1 MTLPFQEPVLVFGL
15 AVIIFLISPFIMS
28 KLRIPGIIGPII
40 AGVIVGPN
48 GFGLLERGETIQ
60 LLGTVGLLFIIF
72 IAGLELD
79 IEGFKKYRSRSIL
92 FGLLSFFIPLLF
104 GTALAFYL
112 GFSISAS
119 ILLGSIVGSHTLLAY
134 PIASRLGIAKNKAV
148 TTAIG
153 GTLLTDTFAMLV
165 LAAVV
170 GLAGGDTSAEFWF
183 RLIISTIIF
192 GVVVLIGAPL
202 TAKWFFRNSNN
213 DGQMEFNFVLA
224 VMFVAGAL
232 ALVAGLE
239 PIIGAF
245 LAGLAL
251 NRYIYDHGT
260 LMNRIRFTGNALFI
274 PFFLLSV
281 GMLMDLSV
289 LVSSIDAWIM
299 LGVVLGSVLLG
310 KAIASLLTSKIYQ
323 YNRLENLVIIGL
335 TTPQAAATL
344 AATLVGFEIGLLN
357 VATVNA
363 VIVMILLTCI
373 TGPYLTEKFGRKL
386 AESET
391 VDAAML
397 TDQRPERILIP
408 VANPK
413 TTETLLD
420 LSFVVRKAKASTEP
434 IYPLSVVQ
442 RDVKSVENAVANAE
456 KMLTQA
462 IAYSAGAEIPARSL
476 IKIDRNAGRG
486 IERAVAEERIT
497 TVIAG
502 WNGKKSTKTKLFGSV
517 IDNFLDHTNERAMIV
532 KLGHPLN
539 TTDRIVLLIPSGSDH
554 KPGFS
559 DALAIVKGMAAQL
572 NTVLEVLIIRDK
584 AEPYEKLLSAIKPS
598 VTTYIHR
605 LTSWQELYRQPVESL
620 RKNDLVI
627 VMSARKGTIAW
638 HPQLDQLPSR
648 LAVAN
653 PESFIIFYPTET
665 GETDVRGARG
675 TDVPKE
681 VLFKRDY
688 D

>member
-15 AVIIFLISPFIMS
+15 AVIIFLISPFMMS

-48 GFGLLERGETIQ
+48 GLGLLERGETIQ

-79 IEGFKKYRSRSIL
+79 IDGFKKYRSRSIM

-104 GTALAFYL
+104 GTALSYYL
-112 GFSISAS
+112 GFSFSAA

-153 GTLLTDTFAMLV
+153 GTLLTDTFAMLI

-170 GLAGGDTSAEFWF
+170 GLAGGDTSAEFWL
-183 RLIISTIIF
+183 RLMISTILF
-192 GVVVLIGAPL
+192 GLVVLIGAPIA
-202 TAKWFFRNSNN
+202 AKWFFRNSNN
-213 DGQMEFNFVLA
+213 DGQMEFNFVLTI
-224 VMFVAGAL
+224 MFVAGAI
-232 ALVAGLE
+232 ALLAGLE

-289 LVSSIDAWIM
+289 LFSSPDAWIM
-299 LGVVLGSVLLG
+299 LGVVLGSVLIG
-310 KAIASLLTSKIYQ
+310 KSIASLLTSKIYH
-323 YNRLENLVIIGL
+323 YSRLENFVIIGL

-373 TGPYLTEKFGRKL
+373 TGPYLTEKFGRRL
-386 AESET
+386 AESEALDT
-391 VDAAML
+391 PQLFDE
-397 TDQRPERILIP
+397 RPERILIP

-420 LSFVVRKAKASTEP
+420 LSFVVRKAKASEEP

-442 RDVKSVENAVANAE
+442 RDVKSVQNAVANAE

-462 IAYSAGAEIPARSL
+462 IAHAAGAEIPARSL
-476 IKIDRNAGRG
+476 IKVDRNAGRG

-497 TVIAG
+497 TIIAG
-502 WNGKKSTKTKLFGSV
+502 WNGQKSAKTALFGSV

-539 TTDRIVLLIPSGSDH
+539 TTERIVLLIPSGSDH
-554 KPGFS
+554 KPGFA
-559 DALAIVKGMAAQL
+559 DALRIVKGMAAQL

-584 AEPYEKLLSAIKPS
+584 TEPYEKLIEDIKPG

-605 LTSWQELYRQPVESL
+605 LASWQALYQQPVESL

>member
-15 AVIIFLISPFIMS
+15 AVLIFLISPFIMS
-28 KLRIPGIIGPII
+28 KLRIPGIIGPIL

-48 GFGLLERGETIQ
+48 GLGLLERGETIQ
-60 LLGTVGLLFIIF
+60 LLGSVGLLFIIF

-79 IEGFKKYRSRSIL
+79 IDGFKKYRTRSIG
-92 FGLLSFFIPLLF
+92 FGLMSFFIPMVF
-104 GTALAFYL
+104 GTALALYL
-112 GFSISAS
+112 EFSLSAA

-153 GTLLTDTFAMLV
+153 GTLMTDTFAMLI
-165 LAAVV
+165 LAGVV
-170 GLAGGDTSAEFWF
+170 GLAGGDTSAEFWM
-183 RLIISTIIF
+183 RLIISTVIF
-192 GVVVLIGAPL
+192 ALIVMVGAPL
-202 TAKWFFRNSNN
+202 MAKWFFRNSSN
-213 DGQMEFNFVLA
+213 DGQMEFNFVLT

-232 ALVAGLE
+232 ALLAGLE

-281 GMLMDLSV
+281 GMLMDVSV
-289 LVSSIDAWIM
+289 LFSSAEAWVM
-299 LGVVLGSVLLG
+299 LAVVLGSVLIG
-310 KAIASLLTSKIYQ
+310 KSIASMITSKIYG
-323 YNRLENLVIIGL
+323 YNRNENLVIIGL
-335 TTPQAAATL
+335 TIPQAAATL
-344 AATLVGFEIGLLN
+344 AATLVGFDLGLLN

-373 TGPYLTEKFGRKL
+373 AGPYLTEKFGRKL
-386 AESET
+386 AETEEM
-391 VDAAML
+391 DEAAVQ
-397 TDQRPERILIP
+397 DERPERILIP

-413 TTETLLD
+413 TTNTLLD
-420 LSFVVRKAKASTEP
+420 LSFVVRKAKASEEP

-442 RDVKSVENAVANAE
+442 RDVKSVENAVAGAE

-462 IAYSAGAEIPARSL
+462 IGYAAGAEIPARSL
-476 IKIDRNAGRG
+476 IKVDRNPGRG

-502 WNGKKSTKTKLFGSV
+502 WNGQKSTKTKLFGSV

-539 TTDRIVLLIPSGSDH
+539 TTDRIVLLIPNGSDR
-554 KPGFS
+554 KPGFT
-559 DALAIVKGMAAQL
+559 DAIRIVKGMASLL
-572 NTVLEVLIIRDK
+572 NTVLEVLIIRDQT
-584 AEPYEKLLSAIKPS
+584 EPYEKILNAIKPE
-598 VTTYIHR
+598 VNTYIHR
-605 LTSWQELYRQPVESL
+605 LKSWQELYDQPVESL

-681 VLFKRDY
+681 VLLRRDY

>member
-15 AVIIFLISPFIMS
+15 AVLIFLISPFIMS
-28 KLRIPGIIGPII
+28 KLRIPGIIGPIL
-40 AGVIVGPN
+40 AGVIVGPS
-48 GFGLLERGETIQ
+48 GIGLLERGETIQ
-60 LLGTVGLLFIIF
+60 LLGSVGLLFIIF

-79 IEGFKKYRSRSIL
+79 IDGFKKYRTRSIG
-92 FGLLSFFIPLLF
+92 FGLMSFFIPMVF
-104 GTALAFYL
+104 GTALALYL
-112 GFSISAS
+112 DFSLSAA

-153 GTLLTDTFAMLV
+153 GTLMTDTFAMLI
-165 LAAVV
+165 LAGVV
-170 GLAGGDTSAEFWF
+170 GLAGGDTSAEFWM
-183 RLIISTIIF
+183 RLIISTVIF
-192 GVVVLIGAPL
+192 ALIVMVGAPL
-202 TAKWFFRNSNN
+202 MAKWFFRNSSN
-213 DGQMEFNFVLA
+213 DGQMEFNFVLT

-232 ALVAGLE
+232 ALLAGLE

-281 GMLMDLSV
+281 GMLMDVSV
-289 LVSSIDAWIM
+289 LFSSAEAWVM
-299 LGVVLGSVLLG
+299 LAVVLGSVLIG
-310 KAIASLLTSKIYQ
+310 KSIASMITSKIYG
-323 YNRLENLVIIGL
+323 YNRNENLVIIGL
-335 TTPQAAATL
+335 TIPQAAATL
-344 AATLVGFEIGLLN
+344 AATLVGFDLGLLN

-373 TGPYLTEKFGRKL
+373 AGPYFTEKFGRKL
-386 AESET
+386 AETEEMGEAS
-391 VDAAML
+391 VQD
-397 TDQRPERILIP
+397 DRPERILIP

-413 TTETLLD
+413 TTNTLLD
-420 LSFVVRKAKASTEP
+420 LSFVVRKAKASEEP

-442 RDVKSVENAVANAE
+442 RDVKSVENAVAGAE

-462 IAYSAGAEIPARSL
+462 IGYAAGAEIPARSL
-476 IKIDRNAGRG
+476 IKVDRNPGRG

-502 WNGKKSTKTKLFGSV
+502 WNGQKSTKTKLFGSV

-539 TTDRIVLLIPSGSDH
+539 TTDRIVLLIPNGSDR
-554 KPGFS
+554 KPGFT
-559 DALAIVKGMAAQL
+559 DAIRIVKGMASLL
-572 NTVLEVLIIRDK
+572 NTVLEVLIIRDQT
-584 AEPYEKLLSAIKPS
+584 EPYEKILSSIKPD
-598 VTTYIHR
+598 VNTYIHR
-605 LTSWQELYRQPVESL
+605 LKSWQELYNQPVESL

-638 HPQLDQLPSR
+638 HPELDQLPGR

-681 VLFKRDY
+681 VLLRRDY

>member
-1 MTLPFQEPVLVFGL
+1 MTLPLQEPVLVFGL
-15 AVIIFLISPFIMS
+15 AVVIFLLSPFIMS

-40 AGVIVGPN
+40 AGVIIGPN
-48 GFGLLERGETIQ
+48 GLGLLERGETIQ

-79 IEGFKKYRSRSIL
+79 IDGFKKYRSRSIL
-92 FGLLSFFIPLLF
+92 FGLLSFFIPLIF
-104 GTALAFYL
+104 GTLLAYYL
-112 GFSISAS
+112 GFSFSGA

-170 GLAGGDTSAEFWF
+170 GLAGGDASPAFWL

-192 GVVVLIGAPL
+192 GLVVLVGAPF

-213 DGQMEFNFVLA
+213 DGQMEFNFVLT

-232 ALVAGLE
+232 ALLAGLE

-289 LVSSIDAWIM
+289 LFSSLDAWIM
-299 LGVVLGSVLLG
+299 LGVVLGSVLIG
-310 KAIASLLTSKIYQ
+310 KSIASMITSKIYH
-323 YNRLENLVIIGL
+323 YNRLENFVIIGL

-344 AATLVGFEIGLLN
+344 AATLVGFEIGLLD

-391 VDAAML
+391 LEAPQL
-397 TDQRPERILIP
+397 NDQRPERILIP

-420 LSFVVRKAKASTEP
+420 LSFVVRRAKASAEP

-442 RDVKSVENAVANAE
+442 RDVKSVENAVAGAE

-462 IAYSAGAEIPARSL
+462 IAHAASAEIPARSL
-476 IKIDRNAGRG
+476 IKIDRNPGRG

-497 TVIAG
+497 TIIAG
-502 WNGKKSTKTKLFGSV
+502 WNGQKSTKTKLFGSV

-539 TTDRIVLLIPSGSDH
+539 TTDRIMLLVPSGSDH
-554 KPGFS
+554 KPGFA
-559 DALAIVKGMAAQL
+559 DALRIVKGMAAQL
-572 NTVLEVLIIRDK
+572 NTLLEVLVIRDQT
-584 AEPYEKLLSAIKPS
+584 EPYKKILDDIKPN
-598 VTTYIHR
+598 VTTVIHR
-605 LTSWQELYRQPVESL
+605 LASWQELYKQPVESL

-638 HPQLDQLPSR
+638 HPQLEQLPGR

-675 TDVPKE
+675 TEVPKE
-681 VLFKRDY
+681 VLFRRDY

>member
-1 MTLPFQEPVLVFGL
+1 MMSLPFQEPVLVFGM
-15 AVIIFLISPFIMS
+15 AVIIFLLSPIIMS

-40 AGVIVGPN
+40 AGVAVGPN

-79 IEGFKKYRSRSIL
+79 IDGFKKYRKRSVS
-92 FGLLSFFIPLLF
+92 FGLMSFFIPLIF
-104 GTALAFYL
+104 GTSVGLYL
-112 GFSISAS
+112 GFNWAAA

-134 PIASRLGIAKNKAV
+134 PIASRLGVAKNKAV

-153 GTLLTDTFAMLV
+153 GTLMTDTLAMLI
-165 LAAVV
+165 LAAV
-170 GLAGGDTSAEFWF
+170 AGYASGDATIGFWIK
-183 RLIISTIIF
+183 LILSTLLFAAI
-192 GVVVLIGAPL
+192 VLVGAPFL
-202 TAKWFFRNSNN
+202 ARWFFRNSNN
-213 DGQMEFNFVLA
+213 EGQMEFNFVLTIL
-224 VMFVAGAL
+224 FVAGSL
-232 ALVAGLE
+232 ALLAGLE

-245 LAGLAL
+245 LSGLAL
-251 NRYIYDHGT
+251 NRYIYDHGP

-289 LVSSIDAWIM
+289 LFSNPDAWVITACII
-299 LGVVLGSVLLG
+299 GSVLVG
-310 KAIASLLTSKIYQ
+310 KSLASIITSRIYQ
-323 YNRLENLVIIGL
+323 YSSDENRVIIGL
-335 TTPQAAATL
+335 TIPQAAATL
-344 AATLVGFEIGLLN
+344 AATLVGYDLNLLDQ
-357 VATVNA
+357 ATVNA

-373 TGPYLTEKFGRKL
+373 LGPYLTEKYGRRL
-386 AESET
+386 ASEEVT
-391 VDAAML
+391 EEQGQD
-397 TDQRPERILIP
+397 DRPERILIP
-408 VANPK
+408 VANPQ

-420 LSFVVRKAKASTEP
+420 LGFVVRQAKLSNEP

-442 RDVKSVENAVANAE
+442 KDVKSVEGKVATAE

-462 IAYSAGAEIPARSL
+462 IAYAAGANIPARSL
-476 IKIDRNAGRG
+476 IKVDRNIGRG

-497 TVIAG
+497 TIIAG
-502 WNGKKSTKTKLFGSV
+502 WKGEKSSQSKLFGGI

-539 TTDRIVLLIPSGSDH
+539 TTDRIVLILPKGSH
-554 KPGFS
+554 QKPGTH
-559 DALAIVKGMAAQL
+559 DAIKIVKGMAVQL
-572 NTVLEVLIIRDK
+572 NCVVECLIIRDK
-584 AEPYEKLLSAIKPS
+584 VESYEKLFSSAKPK
-598 VTTYIHR
+598 VTTYLHR
-605 LTSWQELYRQPVESL
+605 LESWQELYEKPVDSL

-638 HPQLDQLPSR
+638 HPQLDRVPEK
-648 LAVAN
+648 LAKAN
-653 PESFIIFYPTET
+653 PETFIIFYPTET
-665 GETDVRGARG
+665 GEIDLRGARG

-681 VLFKRDY
+681 VMFKRDY